1 MENQGKVALVTGS
14 GRGMGRAIALA
25 LSETGANIVINYS
38 TSAKAADELAAQIR
52 AKGRV
57 AMTVKANVSIPEEVE
72 AMKKEVL
79 SRFKKVDILVNNS
92 GITKDKSFS
101 KMDAEMWRDVLSV
114 NLDGTF
120 YVTKAFIDGM
130 AESGFGRIINI
141 ASIVGQMGNFG
152 QANYSASKGGIIAFT
167 KTLAREYA
175 KKGVTANAIAP
186 GFTETEMVLAIPAEV
201 KEKIYATIPM
211 GRFAKPEE
219 IAACV
224 VFLASS
230 SASYITGHVLA
241 INGGQYM

>member
-1 MENQGKVALVTGS
+1 
-14 GRGMGRAIALA
+14 
-25 LSETGANIVINYS
+25 
-38 TSAKAADELAAQIR
+38 
-52 AKGRV
+52 
-57 AMTVKANVSIPEEVE
+57 
-72 AMKKEVL
+72 MKKEVL